1 MALLPSYFD
10 LRSSAISLSHACGI
24 ASSRPCLRYFPWV
37 DYAAKMKTLS
47 STLRSLGFQERAL
60 DATRERLQSE
70 LGEMALKRST
80 LINGNFRE
88 MPPELEPMSVQL
100 VV

>member
-1 MALLPSYFD
+1 MCPYL
-10 LRSSAISLSHACGI
+10 
-24 ASSRPCLRYFPWV
+24 PWV
-37 DYAAKMKTLS
+37 HFAAKLKTLS
-47 STLRSLGFQERAL
+47 LTLRFLGFQERAL
-60 DATRERLQSE
+60 DATRQRLQSE